1 MTVIVAVV
9 GAGRGRGKTTLVEF
23 LTWRFS
29 KNLRV
34 WTVKHVSES
43 FDVEEKDTWRH
54 MEAGAEGTIAV
65 GPDGLV
71 VLRHQAEATLETVIG
86 EVPRDVDLVLV
97 EGFREAANSKIL
109 VAPSVEEAEEQ
120 LGRIRGVFAVSGP
133 VAETKAGGV
142 VQGVPILSPE
152 ELSERLNRMI
162 LEDQI
167 KRLPGIDC
175 KKCGYPSCKALAA
188 AILNGEAALRDC
200 KTLQISDLT
209 LMVDDVQ
216 VYLSE
221 FPKNFVKNVVLA
233 MTGSLKGVDVEK
245 VRRITVNIQV

>member
-54 MEAGAEGTIAV
+54 MEAGAEGIIAV

-86 EVPRDVDLVLV
+86 EVPMDVDLVLV

-133 VAETKAGGV
+133 IAETNAGGV

-233 MTGSLKGVDVEK
+233 MTSSLKGVDVGK
-245 VRRITVNIQV
+245 ARRITVNIQV